1 MSSKMFFITN
11 PTHLG
16 VKVYYS
22 VLKYRKGG
30 EKMARILIVEDE
42 RPIRNLIQRNLELIG
57 HTCIGVEDGRTAY
70 SIIENDRFDLMIL
83 DVMLPEISGFELAKH
98 AKGTPFIF
106 VTAKEGIN
114 DKLKGLS
121 LGADD
126 YIVKPFE
133 IQELLLRVRA
143 ILRRTKKDDERL
155 EFDDVIID
163 FSAKKVFRSGREI
176 ILTPKEYSLL
186 ETLLLNRNIAL
197 SRERLISLVWGYDY
211 EGDTRTVD
219 VHIRQLRAKL
229 GLTER
234 LKTLYKTG
242 YRFEL

>member
-1 MSSKMFFITN
+1 
-11 PTHLG
+11 
-16 VKVYYS
+16 
-22 VLKYRKGG
+22 
-30 EKMARILIVEDE
+30 MAKILIVEDE
-42 RPIRNLIQRNLELIG
+42 RPIRNLIKRNLELTG
-57 HTCIGVEDGRTAY
+57 HTCIGAEDGLTA
-70 SIIENDRFDLMIL
+70 SRIMSEEQFDLMIF
-83 DVMLPEISGFELAKH
+83 DVMLPGMSGFDLIKEAEN
-98 AKGTPFIF
+98 TPVIF
-106 VTAKEGIN
+106 VTAKESIN

-143 ILRRTKKDDERL
+143 ILRRTKRDDDRL
-155 EFDDVIID
+155 AFDDIEID
-163 FSAKKVFRSGREI
+163 FSAKKVFKNNREI

-186 ETLLLNRNIAL
+186 ETLILNRNIAL
-197 SRERLISLVWGYDY
+197 SREKLINIVWGFDY

-219 VHIRQLRAKL
+219 VHIRQIRAKL
-229 GLTER
+229 DLKDR

>member
-1 MSSKMFFITN
+1 
-11 PTHLG
+11 
-16 VKVYYS
+16 
-22 VLKYRKGG
+22 
-30 EKMARILIVEDE
+30 MARILIVEDE

-57 HTCIGVEDGRTAY
+57 HTCIGVGNGVDALEIME
-70 SIIENDRFDLMIL
+70 SERFDLLIF
-83 DVMLPEISGFELAKH
+83 DIMLPGISGFELIGH
-98 AKGTPFIF
+98 ADGTPTIF

-114 DKLKGLS
+114 DRLKGLS

-133 IQELLLRVRA
+133 IQELILRVRA
-143 ILRRTKKDDERL
+143 VLRRTKKDDKQL
-155 EFDDVIID
+155 DFDDIVID
-163 FSAKKVFRSGREI
+163 FSAKKVFKNGLEA

-186 ETLLLNRNIAL
+186 ETLVLNRNIAL
-197 SRERLISLVWGYDY
+197 SREKLINLVWGFDY

-229 GLTER
+229 GLTDR

>member
-1 MSSKMFFITN
+1 
-11 PTHLG
+11 
-16 VKVYYS
+16 
-22 VLKYRKGG
+22 
-30 EKMARILIVEDE
+30 MARILIVEDE

-57 HTCIGVEDGRTAY
+57 HTCIGVSDGITALEL
-70 SIIENDRFDLMIL
+70 IESERFDLMIF
-83 DVMLPEISGFELAKH
+83 DIMLPGISGFELI
-98 AKGTPFIF
+98 GRVNSTPVIF

-114 DKLKGLS
+114 DRLKGLS

-133 IQELLLRVRA
+133 IQELILRVRA
-143 ILRRTKKDDERL
+143 VLRRTKKDDETL
-155 EFDDVIID
+155 AFDDIVID
-163 FSAKKVFRSGREI
+163 FSGRKIYKDGAEVV
-176 ILTPKEYSLL
+176 LTPKEYSLM
-186 ETLLLNRNIAL
+186 ETLILNRNIAL
-197 SRERLISLVWGYDY
+197 SREKLISLVWGFDY

-229 GLTER
+229 GLTDR

>member
-1 MSSKMFFITN
+1 
-11 PTHLG
+11 
-16 VKVYYS
+16 
-22 VLKYRKGG
+22 
-30 EKMARILIVEDE
+30 MAKILIVEDE

-57 HTCIGVEDGRTAY
+57 HTCVGIGDGRDAL
-70 SIIENDRFDLMIL
+70 ELMQNDRFDLMIF
-83 DVMLPEISGFELAKH
+83 DIMLPNVSGFELITH
-98 AKGTPFIF
+98 ARNTPTIF

-114 DKLKGLS
+114 DRLKGLS

-143 ILRRTKKDDERL
+143 VLRRTKKDEESL
-155 EFDDVIID
+155 QFDDIVID
-163 FSAKKVFRSGREI
+163 FSAKKVFRSGKET

-186 ETLLLNRNIAL
+186 ETLTLNRNIAL
-197 SRERLISLVWGYDY
+197 SREKLISLVWGYDY

>member
-1 MSSKMFFITN
+1 
-11 PTHLG
+11 
-16 VKVYYS
+16 
-22 VLKYRKGG
+22 
-30 EKMARILIVEDE
+30 MARILIVEDE

-57 HTCIGVEDGRTAY
+57 HTCVGVGDGVSALEVMTN
-70 SIIENDRFDLMIL
+70 ERFDLMIF
-83 DVMLPEISGFELAKH
+83 DIMLPGVSGYELIGH
-98 AKGTPFIF
+98 ANGTPTIF

-114 DKLKGLS
+114 DRLKGLS

-133 IQELLLRVRA
+133 IQELILRVRA
-143 ILRRTKKDDERL
+143 VLRRTKKDDKNL
-155 EFDDVIID
+155 DFDDIVID
-163 FSAKKVFRSGREI
+163 FSAKKVFKNGLEAV
-176 ILTPKEYSLL
+176 LTPKEYSLL
-186 ETLLLNRNIAL
+186 ETLVLNRNIAL
-197 SRERLISLVWGYDY
+197 SREKLINLVWGFDY

-229 GLTER
+229 GLTDR

>member
-1 MSSKMFFITN
+1 
-11 PTHLG
+11 
-16 VKVYYS
+16 
-22 VLKYRKGG
+22 
-30 EKMARILIVEDE
+30 MARILIVEDE
-42 RPIRNLIQRNLELIG
+42 RPIRNLIIRNLELTG
-57 HTCIGVEDGRTAY
+57 HTCVGAKDGAEAKE
-70 SIIENDRFDLMIL
+70 IICQEQFDLMIF
-83 DVMLPEISGFELAKH
+83 DVMLPEISGFELIKEV
-98 AKGTPFIF
+98 KGTPVIF

-143 ILRRTKKDDERL
+143 VLRRTKRSEDRL
-155 EFDDVIID
+155 SFDGIEID
-163 FSAKKVFRSGREI
+163 FSAKKVFMNGAEI
-176 ILTPKEYSLL
+176 VLTPKEYSLL
-186 ETLLLNRNIAL
+186 ETLILNRNIAL
-197 SRERLISLVWGYDY
+197 SREKLISIVWGFDY

-219 VHIRQLRAKL
+219 VHIRQIRAKL
-229 GLTER
+229 GLKDR

>member
-1 MSSKMFFITN
+1 
-11 PTHLG
+11 
-16 VKVYYS
+16 
-22 VLKYRKGG
+22 
-30 EKMARILIVEDE
+30 MAKILIVEDE

-57 HTCIGVEDGRTAY
+57 HTCIGVGNGVDALEIME
-70 SIIENDRFDLMIL
+70 SERFDLLIF
-83 DVMLPEISGFELAKH
+83 DIMLPGISGFELIGH
-98 AKGTPFIF
+98 ANGTPTIF

-114 DKLKGLS
+114 DRLKGLS

-143 ILRRTKKDDERL
+143 VLRRTKRDDKTL
-155 EFDDVIID
+155 DFDDIVID
-163 FSAKKVFRSGREI
+163 FSAKKVFKNGLEA

-186 ETLLLNRNIAL
+186 ETLILNRNIAL
-197 SRERLISLVWGYDY
+197 SREKLINLVWGFDY

-229 GLTER
+229 GLADR

>member
-1 MSSKMFFITN
+1 
-11 PTHLG
+11 
-16 VKVYYS
+16 
-22 VLKYRKGG
+22 
-30 EKMARILIVEDE
+30 MARILIVEDE

-57 HTCIGVEDGRTAY
+57 HTCVGVGDGVSALEIMA
-70 SIIENDRFDLMIL
+70 SERFDLLIF
-83 DVMLPEISGFELAKH
+83 DIMLPGLSGFELIGH
-98 AKGTPFIF
+98 ADGTPTIF

-114 DKLKGLS
+114 DRLKGLS

-133 IQELLLRVRA
+133 IQELILRVRA
-143 ILRRTKKDDERL
+143 VLRRTKKDDKKL
-155 EFDDVIID
+155 EFDDIVID
-163 FSAKKVFRSGREI
+163 FSAKKVFKNGLEA

-186 ETLLLNRNIAL
+186 ETLILNRNIAL
-197 SRERLISLVWGYDY
+197 SREKLISLVWGFDY

-229 GLTER
+229 GLGDR

>member
-1 MSSKMFFITN
+1 
-11 PTHLG
+11 
-16 VKVYYS
+16 
-22 VLKYRKGG
+22 
-30 EKMARILIVEDE
+30 MARILIVEDE

-57 HTCIGVEDGRTAY
+57 HTCVGVGDGVSAL
-70 SIIENDRFDLMIL
+70 EVMANERFDLMIF
-83 DVMLPEISGFELAKH
+83 DIMLPGVSGYELIGH
-98 AKGTPFIF
+98 ANGTPTIF

-114 DKLKGLS
+114 DRLKGLS

-133 IQELLLRVRA
+133 IQELILRVRA
-143 ILRRTKKDDERL
+143 VLRRTKKDDKRL
-155 EFDDVIID
+155 EFDDIVID
-163 FSAKKVFRSGREI
+163 FSAKKVFKNGLEA

-186 ETLLLNRNIAL
+186 ETLVLNRNIAL
-197 SRERLISLVWGYDY
+197 SREKLINLVWGFDY

-229 GLTER
+229 GLTDR